1 MKVLLALE
9 DGTIYQGDSFGAL
22 PPTDGEIC
30 FNTSMTGYQEILSDP
45 SYRGQIVVMTYPL
58 IGNTG
63 VNTLDMESAIPQ
75 VRGFVIEELSPVT
88 SSWRAT
94 DSLSDWLLAHGVV
107 GIQGVDTRALTKTLR
122 TSGAMRACIAPASEG
137 AERAIARA
145 KSAKYEGVDF
155 VKEVTTSSRFDW
167 DESGALSGTW
177 IPENPRS
184 ELGDKDD
191 IGNLFRPAPKTERR
205 IVAYDF
211 GMKQNILRSLRQT
224 GFSVE
229 VVPAGT
235 PAAEVLAR
243 KPDGVFLSNGPGDP
257 ATLDYAKENV
267 RQIVGQVPVFGIC
280 LGHQILA
287 LALGGKTYKM
297 KFGHRG
303 ANHPVKDLRSGAVA
317 VTSQNHGYAVDA
329 DSLPPEVEITHLN
342 LNDGTVAGL
351 RHKTHQAFSVQY
363 HPEASPGP
371 HDAHYFFE
379 EFAKEVDA
387 ARARR

>member
-1 MKVLLALE
+1 MKALLALE
-9 DGTIYQGDSFGAL
+9 DGTIYQGDSFGAP

-45 SYRGQIVVMTYPL
+45 SYRGQIVTMTYPL

-63 VNTLDMESAIPQ
+63 INALDVESAIPQ
-75 VRGFVIEELSPVT
+75 VRGLVIEELSPVT

-94 DSLSDWLLAHGVV
+94 GSLSDWLLEHGVV
-107 GIQGVDTRALTKTLR
+107 GIQGIDTRALTKKLR

-137 AERAIARA
+137 AEQAVARA
-145 KSAKYEGVDF
+145 KSAVYEGVDF
-155 VKEVTTSSRFDW
+155 VKEVTVPKSFDW
-167 DESGALSGTW
+167 DANGTLSGKW

-184 ELGDKDD
+184 AIGDKDE
-191 IGNLFRPAPKTERR
+191 IGNLFQPPPQTERR

-229 VVPAGT
+229 VVPAET
-235 PAAEVLAR
+235 PAAEVLAK

-257 ATLDYAKENV
+257 ATLEYAKENV
-267 RQIVGQVPVFGIC
+267 KQIVGQVPVFGIC

-287 LALGGKTYKM
+287 LALGGQTFKM

-329 DSLPPEVEITHLN
+329 ESLPPEVEITHLN

-371 HDAHYFFE
+371 HDALYFFE

-387 ARARR
+387 ARAKR